1 MPARILVVD
10 DDPHIA
16 LALRERLEAR
26 GHAVSTAATGAAA
39 VRAILSESPDLVLL
53 DLQLPEGDGFDVLGR
68 IREAGVETTV
78 VVITAHGT
86 VERAVRAMR
95 EGAYDFLQKPFEPS
109 LVEETV
115 RRALERV
122 SLVRRDRSART
133 PEEPEPIAEDPA
145 MRRVLDLVR
154 RAASSDAT
162 VLLLGESGTGKEVL
176 ARFVHRSSARAVG
189 PFVPLSCAALSES
202 LLESEL
208 FGHEKGAFTGAAE
221 RRRGRIEL
229 AHGGTLFLDEIGE
242 VSPAFQAKLLRV
254 LEERT
259 FERVGGSQPIRV
271 DLRLLAAT
279 NRDLKAAVAAGKFR
293 EDLYY
298 RLNVVRIE
306 VPPLRERPADVLPL
320 AHAYLERARRKAGRT
335 PMTLSEDAA
344 ALLRAYRWPGNV
356 RELVNAID
364 RAVVLSTDAEVSAED
379 LPEEILGAP
388 VVERA
393 GGYHSEVQ
401 SFKRRLLREALD
413 RNSGNQTKAAEAL
426 GLQRS
431 YFARLLKRFSPSPPT
446 S

>member
-39 VRAILSESPDLVLL
+39 VRSILSESPDLVLL

-86 VERAVRAMR
+86 VERAVRAMK
-95 EGAYDFLQKPFEPS
+95 EGAYDVLQKPFEPS

-133 PEEPEPIAEDPA
+133 LEEPEPIAEDPA
-145 MRRVLDLVR
+145 MRRVLDLAR

-176 ARFVHRSSARAVG
+176 ARFLHRSGARAEG

-208 FGHEKGAFTGAAE
+208 FGHEKGAFRGAAE

-242 VSPAFQAKLLRV
+242 VSAAFQAKLLRV

-279 NRDLKAAVAAGKFR
+279 NRDLKAAVAAGRFR

-306 VPPLRERPADVLPL
+306 VPPLRDRPADVLPL
-320 AHAYLERARRKAGRT
+320 ARAYLERARRKAGRT

-364 RAVVLSTDAEVSAED
+364 RAVVLSSDADVSPED

-388 VVERA
+388 VAERA

-413 RNSGNQTKAAEAL
+413 RNGGNQTKAAEAL

>member
-39 VRAILSESPDLVLL
+39 LRSILSESPDLVLL

-86 VERAVRAMR
+86 VERAVRAMK

-109 LVEETV
+109 LVEEAV

-122 SLVRRDRSART
+122 SLLRRDRSART
-133 PEEPEPIAEDPA
+133 LEEPEPIAEDA
-145 MRRVLDLVR
+145 ASRRVLDLAR

-176 ARFVHRSSARAVG
+176 ARFVHRSSGRAEG

-221 RRRGRIEL
+221 RRRGRVEL

-242 VSPAFQAKLLRV
+242 VSAAFQAKLLRV

-279 NRDLKAAVAAGKFR
+279 NRDLKAALAAGRFR

-306 VPPLRERPADVLPL
+306 VPPLRDRPADVLPL
-320 AHAYLERARRKAGRT
+320 ARGYLERSRRKAGRP

-344 ALLRAYRWPGNV
+344 ALLRSYRWPGNV
-356 RELVNAID
+356 RELVNAVE
-364 RAVVLSTDAEVSAED
+364 RAVVLSGDAEISPED
-379 LPEEILGAP
+379 LPEEILGAA

-401 SFKRRLLREALD
+401 SFKRRLLREALE
-413 RNSGNQTKAAEAL
+413 RHGGNQTKAAEAL
-426 GLQRS
+426 GLQRT
-431 YFARLLKRFSPSPPT
+431 YLARLLKRLSPPPAQP
-446 S
+446 

>member
-86 VERAVRAMR
+86 VERAVRAMK

-133 PEEPEPIAEDPA
+133 LEEPEPIAEDPA

-176 ARFVHRSSARAVG
+176 ARFVHRSSARAEG

-208 FGHEKGAFTGAAE
+208 FGHEKGAFTGAVE

-320 AHAYLERARRKAGRT
+320 ARAYLERARRKAGRT

-364 RAVVLSTDAEVSAED
+364 RAVVLSTDPEVSLDD

-401 SFKRRLLREALD
+401 SFKRRLLREVLD
-413 RNSGNQTKAAEAL
+413 RNGGNQTKAAEAL

>member
-133 PEEPEPIAEDPA
+133 LEEPEPIAEDPA

-379 LPEEILGAP
+379 LPEEILGSP